1 MHNRWHPAIP
11 PVLTVRPGETFTLET
26 RDGFDGQLPFGSTTD
41 DLARVALGRSH
52 PLAGPVY
59 VDGVAPGDLLAVE
72 ILDVRTE
79 AQGVT
84 PVLPGFGLLDMPE
97 PIVVSWEIEDGK
109 ARSDALP
116 GIAVPGDP
124 FPGIVGIAPTLER
137 VRAAREREAALAAA
151 GALVADDAPEDAV
164 PPEAADGL
172 RTVPPRATG
181 GNLDIRGLVA
191 GSVLY
196 LRAEVP
202 GALLSAGDV
211 HFAQG
216 DGEVC
221 GAAIEVAGAV
231 TLRVEVGRGP
241 PPLSYFTPARPA
253 REAFATTGIALE
265 AEMDVLGAARLA
277 VQALVDHLVA
287 KYGFERAAAYVLC
300 SVAADLRITQVV
312 NAPSPLVSAV
322 LPLDV
327 FEAHS
332 TS

>member
-26 RDGFDGQLPFGSTTD
+26 RDGLDGQLPPGSTVA

-59 VDGVAPGDLLAVE
+59 VEGVEPGDGIGVLIVDVE
-72 ILDVRTE
+72 TG
-79 AQGVT
+79 AHGVT
-84 PVLPGFGLLDMPE
+84 PVLPGFGLLDLPE
-97 PIVVSWEIEDGK
+97 PIVVTWEIESGK

-124 FPGIVGIAPTLER
+124 FPGIVGVAPTLER
-137 VRAAREREAALAAA
+137 VRETRRREAELAAA

-191 GSVLY
+191 GSVLN

-202 GALLSAGDV
+202 GALLSVGDV

-231 TLRVEVGRGP
+231 TLRVEVGNAP

-265 AEMDVLGAARLA
+265 PEMDVLGAARLA
-277 VQALVDHLVA
+277 VQQLVDHLVA
-287 KYGFERAAAYVLC
+287 EHGFERAAAYVLC
-300 SVAADLRITQVV
+300 SVAASLHISQVV
-312 NAPSPLVSAV
+312 NAPSPLVSAL

-327 FEAHS
+327 FENHS
-332 TS
+332 AS